1 MEENKEAITPLENS
15 VSEPKQSLVDVMRK
29 NPWVAS
35 TFVLGL
41 FVLVLLITNFSGG
54 LTGNIISENEAGEK
68 LLAFYQSSGVE
79 GLTLDSVEDIGSVYK
94 VNFEYQNNTIP
105 LYMTKDGNLAGSL
118 NPINED
124 ISPDASQQNSQ
135 TPAEI
140 TKSDKPV
147 VELFI
152 WSYCPY
158 GVQAQGPLAEVAK
171 LLKDKAEFNTILYYD
186 GHGAFETQQNKIQ
199 ACIQKLAKDKYW
211 DYAAEFV
218 KTIYP
223 KCSSSRD
230 VACDKDESVKLM
242 KSLGI
247 DSTKVLACVDS
258 DGEALIK
265 AYSDKAQQS
274 GVSGSPTLVVNGV
287 KVNSAR
293 TADAF
298 KTSVCSAFNTA
309 PSQCGTALSSTAT
322 ASTTAANCVV

>member
-1 MEENKEAITPLENS
+1 MEENKEAITPSENS
-15 VSEPKQSLVDVMRK
+15 ISESKTSLVDVMRK

-54 LTGNIISENEAGEK
+54 LTGNIISEDEAGEK

-79 GLTLDSVEDIGSVYK
+79 GLSLKSVEDVGSVYQ

-118 NPINED
+118 NPINEE

-135 TPAEI
+135 TQEI

-147 VELFI
+147 VDLFI

-211 DYAAEFV
+211 DYAAGFV

-258 DGEALIK
+258 DGESLIK
-265 AYSDKAQQS
+265 AYADKAQAS
-274 GVSGSPTLVVNGV
+274 GVSGSPTLTINGV

-293 TADAF
+293 TADAY
-298 KTSVCSAFNTA
+298 KTSVCSGFNTA

-322 ASTTAANCVV
+322 ASSGNC

>member
-1 MEENKEAITPLENS
+1 MEENKEAITPSEN
-15 VSEPKQSLVDVMRK
+15 ETNPKTSLVDVMRK

-35 TFVLGL
+35 TFVLAL
-41 FVLVLLITNFSGG
+41 FVLVLLIANFSGM
-54 LTGNIISENEAGEK
+54 TGNTISADDAGEK

-79 GLTLDSVEDIGSVYK
+79 GLTLESVEDLGSVYK
-94 VNFEYQNNTIP
+94 VNFNYQDNTIP

-118 NPINED
+118 NPINEE
-124 ISPDASQQNSQ
+124 ISPDSSQN
-135 TPAEI
+135 TPPTEV

-147 VELFI
+147 VDLFI

-171 LLKDKAEFNTILYYD
+171 LLKDKADFNTILYYD

-211 DYAAEFV
+211 DYATEFV

-223 KCSSSRD
+223 KCSTSKD

-247 DSTKVLACVDS
+247 DSTKILACVDS
-258 DGEALIK
+258 DGESLIK
-265 AYSDKAQQS
+265 AYSDKAQAS
-274 GVSGSPTLVVNGV
+274 GVSGSPTLVINGV

-293 TADAF
+293 TADAY

-309 PSQCGTALSSTAT
+309 PSQCSTALSSTAT
-322 ASTTAANCVV
+322 ASSTAANCVV